1 MIMKKLLFI
10 AILFIVTLVSCQ
22 KDFNA
27 TPDTPIKSTKD
38 LKVSS
43 TFDWKTSKEI
53 TLNII
58 GMKDINPEISNVL
71 YVRSSIGDTTYYK
84 DLLYMNSNYTIK
96 FAVPTTETKVIL
108 IYGSKIVTIDLITNA
123 ITYDYITQ

>member
-1 MIMKKLLFI
+1 MKKLLFI

-22 KDFNA
+22 KDFNV
-27 TPDTPIKSTKD
+27 TPDTTIKSTKD

-58 GMKDINPEISNVL
+58 GMTDINPKISNTL
-71 YVRSSIGDTTYYK
+71 YVKSYVGDTTYYK
-84 DLLYMNSNYTIK
+84 NLLYMNSNYIIK
-96 FAVPTTETKVIL
+96 FVVPTTETKVTL
-108 IYGSKIVTIDLITNA
+108 VYGSKTVTIDLVSNE

>member
-1 MIMKKLLFI
+1 MKKLLFI

-22 KDFNA
+22 KDFNV
-27 TPDTPIKSTKD
+27 TPDTTIKSTKD

-58 GMKDINPEISNVL
+58 GMTDINPKISNTL
-71 YVRSSIGDTTYYK
+71 YVKSYVGDTTYYK
-84 DLLYMNSNYTIK
+84 NLLYMNSNYIIK
-96 FAVPTTETKVIL
+96 FVVPTTETKVTL
-108 IYGSKIVTIDLITNA
+108 VYGSKTVTIDLVSND
-123 ITYDYITQ
+123 ITYNYIKQ

>member
-1 MIMKKLLFI
+1 MKKLLFI
-10 AILFIVTLVSCQ
+10 AVLFIVTLVSCQ
-22 KDFNA
+22 KDIDV
-27 TPDTPIKSTKD
+27 TPDTSIKSTKD
-38 LKVSS
+38 LKVNSS
-43 TFDWKTSKEI
+43 FDWKTSKEI

-58 GMKDINPEISNVL
+58 GLKDINPQISNVL

-96 FAVPTTETKVIL
+96 FVVPTTETKIVL
-108 IYGSKIVTIDLITNA
+108 VYGNKVTTIDLISNE